1 MELGTFG
8 AILGF
13 AIELEEEAARLYDSA
28 ARGELERVCAE
39 RARGARKR
47 LRRLERARRELVSEM
62 ILESITGL
70 DSGDYAV
77 TRHLESKTD
86 ERTLLAQARDL
97 EAAAARFYRDAAAKM
112 PIREVARLLRR
123 LADEHVRHQQEDL

>member
-13 AIELEEEAARLYDSA
+13 AMDLEKRVAVFYGRAAPGDLGRVFD
-28 ARGELERVCAE
+28 ERV
-39 RARGARKR
+39 RDVKKR

-70 DSGDYAV
+70 DGDDYAV
-77 TRHLESKTD
+77 TLDAAAD
-86 ERTLLAQARDL
+86 EEALLAQARDL
-97 EAAAARFYRDAAAKM
+97 EAASTRFYRDAATKM
-112 PIREVARLLRR
+112 PIREVARLFERM
-123 LADEHVRHQQEDL
+123 ADEHARCGHEGG

>member
-13 AIELEEEAARLYDSA
+13 AMDLEERAAAFYGRA
-28 ARGELERVCAE
+28 AHGNLEHVFDD
-39 RARGARKR
+39 RAQDVRKR

-70 DSGDYAV
+70 NGDNYAV
-77 TRHLESKTD
+77 TLDAEAD
-86 ERTLLAQARDL
+86 EGTLLAQARDL
-97 EAAAARFYRDAAAKM
+97 EAASTRFYRDAAAKM
-112 PIREVARLLRR
+112 PIREVARLFRR
-123 LADEHVRHQQEDL
+123 LADEHARCGREGG

>member
-13 AIELEEEAARLYDSA
+13 AMELEEEAARFYDSA
-28 ARGELERVCAE
+28 ARGELERVCVE
-39 RARGARKR
+39 RARGARKH

-70 DSGDYAV
+70 DSGDYAASGDLDSE
-77 TRHLESKTD
+77 TEKK
-86 ERTLLAQARDL
+86 TLLAQARDL
-97 EAAAARFYRDAAAKM
+97 EAAAARFYRDAATKM

-123 LADEHVRHQQEDL
+123 LADEHVRHQQEEL